1 MNHHFQTPFQRL
13 TLAAVVVAAWP
24 PLALA
29 QATPATTERVTVTGQ
44 ALRDGQQAPSL
55 ATGVAASALETP
67 FSANRVSAEQVREQ
81 GGSSIQDA
89 LRSVPGAQ
97 ADSGFNGSHTQFFI
111 LRGAISDS
119 GTGSSRVLR
128 DGARLSNYPY
138 VPAFIESVD
147 VLRGPGAALGV
158 RSEPGGTVNL
168 STKQAQLANFG
179 SVYLRAGSADAREA
193 SVDINRVL
201 LDEQRLA
208 ARVIVTRSESSQ
220 WRHVP
225 DKLDGIKL
233 GLATADAQRYQIRLG
248 FEATNQTYQPDYG
261 LPSLDGRV
269 VDVPRD
275 RQLSEPFADSTT
287 DNRIADLRADVALAA
302 DTQLS
307 LSLTHL
313 EAKSTS
319 IKNPLFGNPLANQPR
334 GTWARVL
341 SWEPDTTRR
350 VDAATLSL
358 THRQNWAGFVH
369 QLYVGLGHYEEKLH
383 QPNRSAPAAN
393 SPSIN
398 VFNPVYGRVTAP
410 ANPSSLPV
418 SLTTQDLSAQHV
430 SLQDRIDLG
439 AWTVAAGVRLDRQG
453 FLFGSVGTRP
463 IEESRW
469 SPKLAVLYRV
479 QPDHTVYANLS
490 TGTAPNQVSSATGQS
505 LPSRRAEQAELGW
518 KALWNEGRL
527 ISELAVYRLDQTNMI
542 SSDLSTPAGGD
553 FTVDGAARSQGLEAT
568 LSGTLGS
575 QLDIKLAYAY
585 TDAAYLQNAVYA
597 NKRVPNVARQSANLW
612 ASYRWGPGLRTGLA
626 VQAVGARWADINNLV
641 MLPGHA
647 KVDLVQGWRLP
658 LSAGQSLD
666 LQLALRNLF
675 DKGYFVSSHV
685 HVARWVSPG
694 QGRNVAM
701 SASYR
706 F

>member
-1 MNHHFQTPFQRL
+1 MATWPLSTMAQT
-13 TLAAVVVAAWP
+13 
-24 PLALA
+24 LA
-29 QATPATTERVTVTGQ
+29 QAPAQAPVQTAERVTITGQ
-44 ALRDGQQAPSL
+44 APRDGQQAPSL
-55 ATGVAASALETP
+55 VTGAATPALETP

-81 GGSSIQDA
+81 GGTSVQDA
-89 LRSVPGAQ
+89 LRNVPGAQ

-138 VPAFIESVD
+138 VPAFVDSVD

-158 RSEPGGTVNL
+158 RSEPGGSVNL
-168 STKQAQLANFG
+168 SMKQPQFANFG

-201 LDEQRLA
+201 LDQQQLA
-208 ARVIVTRSESSQ
+208 ARLIVTRSESSQ

-233 GLATADAQRYQIRLG
+233 GLATADAQRYQLRVG

-287 DNRIADLRADVALAA
+287 DTRIADLQADVALAA
-302 DTQLS
+302 HTRLA
-307 LSLTHL
+307 LNLTHL

-341 SWEPDTTRR
+341 AWEPDTTRR
-350 VDAATLSL
+350 IDSATLSL
-358 THRQNWAGFVH
+358 THRLTWAGVEH
-369 QLYVGLGHYEEKLH
+369 QLYAGLGYYTEMLN
-383 QPNRSAPAAN
+383 QPNRSVPGAN
-393 SPSIN
+393 SASIN
-398 VFNPVYGRVTAP
+398 VFDPVYGRVTAP
-410 ANPSSLPV
+410 SNPSALPV
-418 SLTTQDLSAQHV
+418 SLTTQDLSAQHL

-439 AWTVAAGVRLDRQG
+439 AWSVVAGVRLDRQD
-453 FLFGSVGTRP
+453 FLYGSVGTLP
-463 IEESRW
+463 IQESRW

-479 QPDHTVYANLS
+479 NTDHTVYGNLS
-490 TGTAPNQVSSATGQS
+490 TGTSPNQVSSSTNQS

-518 KALWNEGRL
+518 KGLWNQGRL
-527 ISELAVYRLDQTNMI
+527 ISELAVYRMDQSNMI
-542 SSDLSTPAGGD
+542 ASDISTPANTFD
-553 FTVDGAARSQGLEAT
+553 FTVNGTARSQGLEAS

-575 QLDIKLAYAY
+575 QVDLKLAYAY
-585 TDAAYLQNAVYA
+585 TDAAYLQHTVYA
-597 NKRVPNVARQSANLW
+597 NKRVPNVARHTANLW
-612 ASYRWGPGLRTGLA
+612 ASYRWGPGLKTGVA

-641 MLPGHA
+641 MLPGYA
-647 KVDLVQGWRLP
+647 KVDLVQSWQLP
-658 LSAGQSLD
+658 LSAGQSLE
-666 LQLALRNLF
+666 LQLALRNAF

-685 HVARWVSPG
+685 HVARWVTPG
-694 QGRNVAM
+694 QGRNVAL